1 MERNMNFEAGKT
13 YTGRSICDS
22 NCIYRMT
29 VVSRTPKTIKVKMQ
43 DSANV
48 KTLRP
53 GIYDGVEFVKPNGS
67 YSMALIIRA
76 DKVAA

>member
-1 MERNMNFEAGKT
+1 MKFEAGKT

-22 NCIYRMT
+22 EQIYRMT
-29 VVSRTPKTIKVKMQ
+29 VVSRTPKTIKVQM
-43 DSANV
+43 DGANL

-53 GIYDGVEFVKPNGS
+53 GVYDGVEFVKPNGN

-76 DKVAA
+76 DKVAI